1 MNGRIMNNLIVI
13 ENGMLSTYQLD
24 DKNVWEVGRTCKDNV
39 PDIKFH
45 SSTVSRK
52 HGRFQNMDGVW
63 FYIDGNGK
71 NGTVYNDKKIKRGIR
86 GRVKPIALNDG
97 DVFVFGGG
105 EEAIINSKTIWAMF
119 SKYSYGDEWRVA
131 DTKGMSKLT
140 LFDGNNANVFINPAK
155 GMIVKLDSGI
165 AIYMGDITYLSGK
178 LTIMDNN

>member
-71 NGTVYNDKKIKRGIR
+71 NGTVYNDKKNQKGNTWKSKAYSIK
-86 GRVKPIALNDG
+86 
-97 DVFVFGGG
+97 
-105 EEAIINSKTIWAMF
+105 
-119 SKYSYGDEWRVA
+119 
-131 DTKGMSKLT
+131 
-140 LFDGNNANVFINPAK
+140 
-155 GMIVKLDSGI
+155 
-165 AIYMGDITYLSGK
+165 
-178 LTIMDNN
+178 